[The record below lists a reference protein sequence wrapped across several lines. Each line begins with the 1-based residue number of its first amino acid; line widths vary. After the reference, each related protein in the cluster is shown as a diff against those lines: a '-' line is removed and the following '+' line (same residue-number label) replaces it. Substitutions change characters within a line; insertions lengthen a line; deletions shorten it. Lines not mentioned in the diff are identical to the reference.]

1 MPAIKSTDNKPMKIV
16 LQRVKQAVVEVEGR
30 VAGRIGRGVCLLIGV
45 EKGDKEE
52 DAELLARKITELR
65 IFPDD
70 AGKMNLSLA
79 EVSGEALAISQFTL
93 AGSTKKGRR
102 PSFDGAEEPRRAEA
116 LFNHLVR
123 NIRQRGFR
131 VETGVFQADMLVQ
144 INNEGPVTFI
154 LEARTSAGFKPK
166 ETT

>member
-1 MPAIKSTDNKPMKIV
+1 MPAIKSTDYKPMRIV

-30 VAGRIGRGVCLLIGV
+30 VVGRIGRGVCLLIGV
-45 EKGDKEE
+45 EKGDTEE
-52 DAELLARKITELR
+52 DAEVLARKIAELR
-65 IFPDD
+65 IFPDN
-70 AGKMNLSLA
+70 AGKMNLALA
-79 EVSGEALAISQFTL
+79 EVNGEALAISQFTL

-123 NIRQRGFR
+123 GIRQRGIR

-154 LEARTSAGFKPK
+154 LEAKTPAGFMPK